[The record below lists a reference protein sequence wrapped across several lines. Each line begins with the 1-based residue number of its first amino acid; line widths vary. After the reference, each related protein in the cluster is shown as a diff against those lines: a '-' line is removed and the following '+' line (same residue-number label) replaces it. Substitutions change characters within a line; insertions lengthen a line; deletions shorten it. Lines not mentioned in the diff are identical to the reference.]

1 MKTGVH
7 AREHLKATY
16 YRFMSEADPARRIA
30 AGKELIREIFGKEA
44 LADRDENGRAKETD

>member
-30 AGKELIREIFGKEA
+30 AGKELIRAIFGKEA